1 MVGNFVNPSLS
12 TIDQKASKMGK
23 MAMKLFL
30 SEEKILKTEKRLENR
45 TLQLKTKLIKR
56 ESTRKVS

>member
-1 MVGNFVNPSLS
+1 
-12 TIDQKASKMGK
+12 
-23 MAMKLFL
+23 MKLFL

-56 ESTRKVS
+56 ESTSKEL